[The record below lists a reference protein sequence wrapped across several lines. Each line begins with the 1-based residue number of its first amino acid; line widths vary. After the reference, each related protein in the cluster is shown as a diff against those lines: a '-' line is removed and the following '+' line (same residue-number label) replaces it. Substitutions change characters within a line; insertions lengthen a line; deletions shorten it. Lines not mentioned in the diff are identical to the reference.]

1 MGDRFLIGQT
11 ASNGFIYV
19 YSSSGII
26 GLILFMIIFVR
37 SAYLS
42 TTIIFKSKFKIEKK
56 NFKYL
61 ISSSLI
67 IFFLFR
73 SIVETSFANFGI
85 DFLLFFISMA
95 YLENNKKEILNE
107 KLN

>member
-11 ASNGFIYV
+11 ASNGFIYA

-26 GLILFMIIFVR
+26 GLILFTIIFVR

-42 TTIIFKSKFKIEKK
+42 TTTIFKSKFEINKK
-56 NFKYL
+56 NYKYL
-61 ISSSLI
+61 VSSSLI
-67 IFFLFR
+67 VFFLFR
-73 SIVETSFANFGI
+73 SFAETSFANFGI

-95 YLENNKKEILNE
+95 YLEYNKKEILNE
-107 KLN
+107 

>member
-26 GLILFMIIFVR
+26 GLILFIIIFVR

-42 TTIIFKSKFKIEKK
+42 MSIIFKK
-56 NFKYL
+56 NLK
-61 ISSSLI
+61 
-67 IFFLFR
+67 
-73 SIVETSFANFGI
+73 
-85 DFLLFFISMA
+85 
-95 YLENNKKEILNE
+95 
-107 KLN
+107 

>member
-26 GLILFMIIFVR
+26 GLIFFTIIFVR

-42 TTIIFKSKFKIEKK
+42 TKIIFKSKFEVKR
-56 NFKYL
+56 NNYKYL

-73 SIVETSFANFGI
+73 SIGETSFANFGI
-85 DFLLFFISMA
+85 DFMLFFISIA

-107 KLN
+107 

>member
-1 MGDRFLIGQT
+1 MGDRFLIDQT

-26 GLILFMIIFVR
+26 GLILFIIIFIR

-42 TTIIFKSKFKIEKK
+42 MSIIFKSKLKIEKK

-67 IFFLFR
+67 IFSYSEVCR
-73 SIVETSFANFGI
+73 R
-85 DFLLFFISMA
+85 LLQ
-95 YLENNKKEILNE
+95 ILV
-107 KLN
+107 

>member
-1 MGDRFLIGQT
+1 M
-11 ASNGFIYV
+11 
-19 YSSSGII
+19 
-26 GLILFMIIFVR
+26 IFVR

-42 TTIIFKSKFKIEKK
+42 MSIIFKSKLKIEKK

-73 SIVETSFANFGI
+73 SFVETSFANFGI

-95 YLENNKKEILNE
+95 YLENNKKEILNK